1 MSIRCQSFLELLEQ
15 WAPPYYAEEWDNV
28 GLHAGDRNKEISRIM
43 VALSPGEDAVN
54 AAVKAGVDMLL
65 THHPLIFR
73 SMKQINSDTATGR
86 SLLKLIR
93 NDVNLYCAHTNLDIA
108 KDGVNDVLAQAL
120 KLEQVKPLADIAHD
134 TCYKVVVYV
143 PLGYEEIVRQAM
155 CDAGAGCIGN
165 YSGCTFQAK
174 GTGTFLPGESTHPFI
189 GENGRMEYAEEYRLE
204 TVVPQASLSAV
215 IKAMEIAHPYEEVA
229 YDVFRMENGGE
240 ERGIGRIGQLKE
252 AMSLAEFLDFTALQ
266 LSCDHMTYHGDLA
279 RQVKSVALCGGSGSS
294 YMGAAKKAGADVY
307 VTGDMRYHD
316 AQAADEMDLCVVD
329 AGHLRTERM
338 IVDALADFA
347 RKQGLDVIVFDEL
360 QQDYLKHWT
369 KK

>member
-15 WAPPYYAEEWDNV
+15 WAPPHFAEDWDNV

-54 AAVKAGVDMLL
+54 AAIEAGVDMLV

-93 NDVNLYCAHTNLDIA
+93 NDVNLYCTHTNMDIA
-108 KDGVNDVLAQAL
+108 KGGVNDVLADC
-120 KLEQVKPLADIAHD
+120 LELADVRPLADITKD
-134 TCYKVVVYV
+134 ICYKVVVYV
-143 PLGYEEIVRQAM
+143 PVGYEEIVRQAM
-155 CDAGAGCIGN
+155 CNAGAGCIGN

-174 GTGTFLPGESTHPFI
+174 GTGTFLPGEGTSPFI
-189 GENGRMEYAEEYRLE
+189 GEAGRMEYADEYRVE
-204 TVVPQASLSAV
+204 TVVPQSALSAV
-215 IKAMEIAHPYEEVA
+215 IKAMEAAHPYEEVA
-229 YDVFRMENGGE
+229 YDVFRMENAGE

-252 AMSLAEFLDFTALQ
+252 AMLLAEFLDFTASKLG
-266 LSCDHMTYHGDLA
+266 CDHMTYQGDLT
-279 RQVKSVALCGGSGSS
+279 RQIKTVALCGGSGLT
-294 YMGAAKKAGADVY
+294 YTGAAKKAGADVY

-316 AQAADEMDLCVVD
+316 AQAANEMDLCVVD

-338 IVDALADFA
+338 IVDVLAAFA
-347 RKQGLDVIVFDEL
+347 RKQGLEVIVFDEL
-360 QQDYLKHWT
+360 KQDYLKHWT
-369 KK
+369 K

>member
-1 MSIRCQSFLELLEQ
+1 MH
-15 WAPPYYAEEWDNV
+15 YAEEWDNV

-54 AAVKAGVDMLL
+54 AAVEAGVDMLL

-120 KLEQVKPLADIAHD
+120 ELEQVKPLADITHD
-134 TCYKVVVYV
+134 ICYKVVVYV
-143 PLGYEEIVRQAM
+143 PAGYEEIVRQAM
-155 CDAGAGCIGN
+155 CKAGAGCIGN

-174 GTGTFLPGESTHPFI
+174 GTGTFLPGENTNPFI
-189 GENGRMEYAEEYRLE
+189 GEAGRMEYAEEYRLE
-204 TVVPQASLSAV
+204 TVVPQAVLSAV
-215 IKAMEIAHPYEEVA
+215 IRAMEAAHPYEEVA
-229 YDVFRMENGGE
+229 YDVFRLENGGE
-240 ERGIGRIGQLKE
+240 DRGIGRVGQLKE
-252 AMSLAEFLDFTALQ
+252 AVSLAEFLDFTASK
-266 LSCDHMTYHGDLA
+266 LSCDHMTYRGDLS
-279 RQVKSVALCGGSGSS
+279 RQIKTVALCGGSGSS

-338 IVDALADFA
+338 IVDALAAFA
-347 RKQGLDVIVFDEL
+347 RKQGLEVIVFDEL
-360 QQDYLKHWT
+360 KQDYLKHWH
-369 KK
+369 K

>member
-1 MSIRCQSFLELLEQ
+1 MH
-15 WAPPYYAEEWDNV
+15 YAEEWDNV

-54 AAVKAGVDMLL
+54 AAVEAGVDMLL

-120 KLEQVKPLADIAHD
+120 ELEQVKPLADITHD
-134 TCYKVVVYV
+134 ICYKVVVYV
-143 PLGYEEIVRQAM
+143 PAGYEEIVRQAM
-155 CDAGAGCIGN
+155 CKAGAGCIGN

-174 GTGTFLPGESTHPFI
+174 GTGTFLPGENTNPFI
-189 GENGRMEYAEEYRLE
+189 GEAGRMEYAEEYRLE
-204 TVVPQASLSAV
+204 TVVPQAVLSAV
-215 IKAMEIAHPYEEVA
+215 IRAMEAVHPYEEVA
-229 YDVFRMENGGE
+229 YDVFRLENGGE
-240 ERGIGRIGQLKE
+240 DRGIGRVGQLKE
-252 AMSLAEFLDFTALQ
+252 AVSLAEFLDFTASK
-266 LSCDHMTYHGDLA
+266 LSCNHMTYHGDLS
-279 RQVKSVALCGGSGSS
+279 RQVKTVALCGGSGSS

-338 IVDALADFA
+338 IVDALAAFA
-347 RKQGLDVIVFDEL
+347 RKQGLEVIVFDEL
-360 QQDYLKHWT
+360 KQDYLKHWH
-369 KK
+369 K

>member
-15 WAPPYYAEEWDNV
+15 WAPVHYAEDWDNV

-43 VALSPGEDAVN
+43 VALSPGE
-54 AAVKAGVDMLL
+54 AAVDAAVEAGVDMLL

-93 NDVNLYCAHTNLDIA
+93 SDVNLYCAHTNLDIA
-108 KDGVNDVLAQAL
+108 RGGVNDVLAQAL
-120 KLEQVKPLADIAHD
+120 ELEQVKPLADIARD

-143 PLGYEEIVRQAM
+143 PAGYEEIVRQAM
-155 CDAGAGCIGN
+155 CKAGAGCIGN

-174 GTGTFLPGESTHPFI
+174 GTGTFLPGENTSPFI
-189 GENGRMEYAEEYRLE
+189 GEAGRMEYAEEYRLE
-204 TVVPQASLSAV
+204 TVVPQAALSAV
-215 IKAMEIAHPYEEVA
+215 VKAMEAAHPYEEVA

-240 ERGIGRIGQLKE
+240 ERGIGRVGQLKE
-252 AMSLAEFLDFTALQ
+252 PVSLAEFLDFTASR
-266 LSCDHMTYHGDLA
+266 LSCDHLTYQGDLT
-279 RQVKSVALCGGSGSS
+279 RQIQTVALCGGSGLS
-294 YMGAAKKAGADVY
+294 YLGAAKKAGADVY

-316 AQAADEMDLCVVD
+316 AQAANELDLCVVD

-338 IVDALADFA
+338 IVDALAEFA
-347 RKQGLDVIVFDEL
+347 RSQGLEVLVFDEME
-360 QQDYLKHWT
+360 QDYLKHWS
-369 KK
+369 K

>member
-1 MSIRCQSFLELLEQ
+1 MSIRCQSFLTLLEQ
-15 WAPPYYAEEWDNV
+15 WAPLHYAEDWDNV

-43 VALSPGEDAVN
+43 VALSPGEAAVN
-54 AAVKAGVDMLL
+54 AAVEAGVDMLL

-86 SLLKLIR
+86 SLMKLIR

-108 KDGVNDVLAQAL
+108 KGGVNDVLAAAL
-120 KLEQVKPLADIAHD
+120 QLEDIKPLADITHD

-155 CDAGAGCIGN
+155 CKAGAGCIGN

-174 GTGTFLPGESTHPFI
+174 GTGTFLPGEGTNPFL
-189 GENGRMEYAEEYRLE
+189 GEAGRMEYAEEYRLE
-204 TVVPQASLSAV
+204 TVVPQAALSAV
-215 IKAMEIAHPYEEVA
+215 IKAMEAVHPYEEVA

-252 AMSLAEFLDFTALQ
+252 AVSFAEFLDFTGSQ
-266 LSCDHMTYHGDLA
+266 LSCDHLTYQGDLT
-279 RQVKSVALCGGSGSS
+279 RQIKTVALCGGSGLS
-294 YMGAAKKAGADVY
+294 YLSAAKKAGADVY

-316 AQAADEMDLCVVD
+316 AQAANEMDLCVVD
-329 AGHLRTERM
+329 AGHLATERM
-338 IVDALADFA
+338 IVDALAEFA
-347 RKQGLDVIVFDEL
+347 RKQGLEVIIFDEEE
-360 QQDYLKHWT
+360 QDYLKHWSR
-369 KK
+369 

>member
-1 MSIRCQSFLELLEQ
+1 MSIRCQSFLTLLEQ
-15 WAPPYYAEEWDNV
+15 WAPLHYAEDWDNV

-43 VALSPGEDAVN
+43 VALSPGEAAVN
-54 AAVKAGVDMLL
+54 AAVEAGVDMLL

-108 KDGVNDVLAQAL
+108 KGGVNDVLAAAL
-120 KLEQVKPLADIAHD
+120 QLEDVKPLADITHD

-155 CDAGAGCIGN
+155 CKAGAGCIGN

-174 GTGTFLPGESTHPFI
+174 GTGTFLPGEGTNPFL
-189 GENGRMEYAEEYRLE
+189 GEAGRMEYAEEYRLE
-204 TVVPQASLSAV
+204 TVVPQAALSAV
-215 IKAMEIAHPYEEVA
+215 IKAMEAVHPYEEVA

-252 AMSLAEFLDFTALQ
+252 AVSFAEFLDFTGSQ
-266 LSCDHMTYHGDLA
+266 LSCDHLTYQGDLT
-279 RQVKSVALCGGSGSS
+279 RQIKTVALCGGSGLS
-294 YMGAAKKAGADVY
+294 YLGAARKAGADVY

-316 AQAADEMDLCVVD
+316 AQAANEMDLCVVD
-329 AGHLRTERM
+329 AGHLATERM
-338 IVDALADFA
+338 IVDALAEFA
-347 RKQGLDVIVFDEL
+347 RNQGLEVIIFDEEE
-360 QQDYLKHWT
+360 QDYLKHWSR
-369 KK
+369 

>member
-15 WAPPYYAEEWDNV
+15 WAPPHFAEDWDNV

-54 AAVKAGVDMLL
+54 AAIEAGVDMLV

-93 NDVNLYCAHTNLDIA
+93 NDVNLYCTHTNMDIS
-108 KDGVNDVLAQAL
+108 KGGVNDVLADC
-120 KLEQVKPLADIAHD
+120 LELADVRPLADITKD
-134 TCYKVVVYV
+134 ICYKVVVYV
-143 PLGYEEIVRQAM
+143 PVGYEEIVRQAM
-155 CDAGAGCIGN
+155 CNAGAGCIGN

-174 GTGTFLPGESTHPFI
+174 GTGTFLPGEGTSPFI
-189 GENGRMEYAEEYRLE
+189 GEAGRMEYAEEYRVE
-204 TVVPQASLSAV
+204 TVVPQSALSAV
-215 IKAMEIAHPYEEVA
+215 IKAMEAAHPYEEVA
-229 YDVFRMENGGE
+229 YDVFRMENAGE

-252 AMSLAEFLDFTALQ
+252 SMSLAEFLDFTASKLG
-266 LSCDHMTYHGDLA
+266 CDHMTYQGDLT
-279 RQVKSVALCGGSGSS
+279 RQIKTVALCGGSGLS
-294 YMGAAKKAGADVY
+294 YTGAAKKAGADVY

-316 AQAADEMDLCVVD
+316 AQAANEMDMCVVD

-338 IVDALADFA
+338 IVDVLADVA
-347 RKQGLDVIVFDEL
+347 RKQGLEVIVFDEL
-360 QQDYLKHWT
+360 KQDYLKHWS
-369 KK
+369 K

>member
-1 MSIRCQSFLELLEQ
+1 MLVWFQFFLELLGQ
-15 WAPPYYAEEWDNV
+15 WASAPFAEDWDNV

-54 AAVKAGVDMLL
+54 AAIEAGVDMLV

-93 NDVNLYCAHTNLDIA
+93 NDVNLYCTHTNMDIA
-108 KDGVNDVLAQAL
+108 KGGVNDVLADY
-120 KLEQVKPLADIAHD
+120 LELADVRPLADITKD
-134 TCYKVVVYV
+134 ICYKVVVYV
-143 PLGYEEIVRQAM
+143 PVGYEEIVRQAM
-155 CDAGAGCIGN
+155 CNAGAGYIGN

-174 GTGTFLPGESTHPFI
+174 GTGTFLPGEGTSPFI
-189 GENGRMEYAEEYRLE
+189 GEAGRMEYAEEYRLE
-204 TVVPQASLSAV
+204 TVVPQSVLSAV
-215 IKAMEIAHPYEEVA
+215 IKAMEAAHPYEEVA

-252 AMSLAEFLDFTALQ
+252 SMSLAEFLDFTASKLG
-266 LSCDHMTYHGDLA
+266 CDHMTYQGDLA
-279 RQVKSVALCGGSGSS
+279 RQIKTVALCGGSGLS
-294 YMGAAKKAGADVY
+294 YTGAAKKAGADVY

-316 AQAADEMDLCVVD
+316 AQAANEMDMCVVD

-338 IVDALADFA
+338 IVDVLADFA
-347 RKQGLDVIVFDEL
+347 RKQGLEVMVFDEL
-360 QQDYLKHWT
+360 KQDYLKHWT
-369 KK
+369 K

>member
-1 MSIRCQSFLELLEQ
+1 MH
-15 WAPPYYAEEWDNV
+15 YAEEWDNV

-54 AAVKAGVDMLL
+54 AAVEAGVDMLL

-120 KLEQVKPLADIAHD
+120 ELEQVKPLADITHD
-134 TCYKVVVYV
+134 ICYKVVVYV
-143 PLGYEEIVRQAM
+143 PAGYEEIVRQAM
-155 CDAGAGCIGN
+155 CKAGAGCIGN

-174 GTGTFLPGESTHPFI
+174 GTGTFLPGENTNPFV
-189 GENGRMEYAEEYRLE
+189 GEAGRMEYAEEYRLE
-204 TVVPQASLSAV
+204 TVVPQAVLSAV
-215 IKAMEIAHPYEEVA
+215 IRAMEEAHPYEEVA
-229 YDVFRMENGGE
+229 YDVFRLENSGE
-240 ERGIGRIGQLKE
+240 DRGIGRVGQLKE
-252 AMSLAEFLDFTALQ
+252 AVSLAEFLDFTASK
-266 LSCDHMTYHGDLA
+266 LSCNHMTYHGDLS
-279 RQVKSVALCGGSGSS
+279 RQVKTVALCGGSGSS

-338 IVDALADFA
+338 IVDALAAFA
-347 RKQGLDVIVFDEL
+347 RKQGLEVIVFDEL
-360 QQDYLKHWT
+360 KQDYLKHWH
-369 KK
+369 K

>member
-1 MSIRCQSFLELLEQ
+1 MH
-15 WAPPYYAEEWDNV
+15 YAEEWDNV

-54 AAVKAGVDMLL
+54 AAVEAGVDMLL

-120 KLEQVKPLADIAHD
+120 ELEQVKPLADITHD
-134 TCYKVVVYV
+134 ICYKVVVYV
-143 PLGYEEIVRQAM
+143 PAGYEEIVRQAM
-155 CDAGAGCIGN
+155 CKAGAGCIGN

-174 GTGTFLPGESTHPFI
+174 GTGTFLPGENTNPFI
-189 GENGRMEYAEEYRLE
+189 GEAGRMEYAEEYRLE
-204 TVVPQASLSAV
+204 TVVPQAVLSAV
-215 IKAMEIAHPYEEVA
+215 IRAMEAVHPYEEVA
-229 YDVFRMENGGE
+229 YDVFRLENGGE
-240 ERGIGRIGQLKE
+240 DRGIGRVGQLKE
-252 AMSLAEFLDFTALQ
+252 AVSLAEFLDFTASK
-266 LSCDHMTYHGDLA
+266 LSCNHMTYRGDLS
-279 RQVKSVALCGGSGSS
+279 RQIKTVALCGGSGSS

-338 IVDALADFA
+338 IVDALAAFA
-347 RKQGLDVIVFDEL
+347 RKQGLEVIVFDEL
-360 QQDYLKHWT
+360 KQDYLKHWH
-369 KK
+369 K

>member
-1 MSIRCQSFLELLEQ
+1 MH
-15 WAPPYYAEEWDNV
+15 YAEEWDNV

-54 AAVKAGVDMLL
+54 AAVEAGVDMLL

-120 KLEQVKPLADIAHD
+120 ELEQVKPLADITHD
-134 TCYKVVVYV
+134 ICYKVVVYV
-143 PLGYEEIVRQAM
+143 PAGYEEIVRQAM
-155 CDAGAGCIGN
+155 CKAGAGCIGN

-174 GTGTFLPGESTHPFI
+174 GTGTFLPGENTNPFI
-189 GENGRMEYAEEYRLE
+189 GEAGRMEYAEEYRLE
-204 TVVPQASLSAV
+204 TVVPQAVLSAV
-215 IKAMEIAHPYEEVA
+215 IRAMEEAHPYEEVA
-229 YDVFRMENGGE
+229 YDVFRLENSGE
-240 ERGIGRIGQLKE
+240 DRGIGRVGQLKE
-252 AMSLAEFLDFTALQ
+252 AVSLAEFLDFTASK
-266 LSCDHMTYHGDLA
+266 LSCNHMTYHGDLS
-279 RQVKSVALCGGSGSS
+279 RQVKTVALCGGSGSS

-338 IVDALADFA
+338 IVDALAAFA
-347 RKQGLDVIVFDEL
+347 RKQGLEVIVFDEL
-360 QQDYLKHWT
+360 KQDYLKHWH
-369 KK
+369 K

>member
-15 WAPPYYAEEWDNV
+15 WAPPHFAEDWDNV

-54 AAVKAGVDMLL
+54 AAIEAGVDMLV

-93 NDVNLYCAHTNLDIA
+93 NDVNLYCTHTNMDIA
-108 KDGVNDVLAQAL
+108 KGGVNDVLADY
-120 KLEQVKPLADIAHD
+120 LELEHVRPLADITKD
-134 TCYKVVVYV
+134 ICYKVVVYV
-143 PLGYEEIVRQAM
+143 PVGYEEIVRQAM
-155 CDAGAGCIGN
+155 CNAGAGCIGN

-174 GTGTFLPGESTHPFI
+174 GTGTFLPGEGTSPFI
-189 GENGRMEYAEEYRLE
+189 GEAGRMEYAEEYRVE
-204 TVVPQASLSAV
+204 TVLTLSALSAV
-215 IKAMEIAHPYEEVA
+215 IKAMEAAHPYEEAA
-229 YDVFRMENGGE
+229 YDVFRMENAGE

-252 AMSLAEFLDFTALQ
+252 SMSLAEFLDFTASKLG
-266 LSCDHMTYHGDLA
+266 CDHMTYQGDLT
-279 RQVKSVALCGGSGSS
+279 RQIKTVALCGGSGLS
-294 YMGAAKKAGADVY
+294 YTGAAKKAGADVY

-316 AQAADEMDLCVVD
+316 AQAANEMDMCVVD

-338 IVDALADFA
+338 IVDVLADFA
-347 RKQGLDVIVFDEL
+347 RKQGLEVMVFDEL
-360 QQDYLKHWT
+360 KQDYLKHWT
-369 KK
+369 K

>member
-1 MSIRCQSFLELLEQ
+1 MH
-15 WAPPYYAEEWDNV
+15 YAEEWDNV

-54 AAVKAGVDMLL
+54 AAVEAGVDMLL

-120 KLEQVKPLADIAHD
+120 ELEQVKPLADITHD
-134 TCYKVVVYV
+134 ICYKVVVYV
-143 PLGYEEIVRQAM
+143 PAGYEEIVRQAM
-155 CDAGAGCIGN
+155 CKAGAGCIGN

-174 GTGTFLPGESTHPFI
+174 GTGTFLPGENTNPFI
-189 GENGRMEYAEEYRLE
+189 GEAGRMEYAEEYRLE
-204 TVVPQASLSAV
+204 TVVPQAVLSAV
-215 IKAMEIAHPYEEVA
+215 IRAMEEAHPYEEVA
-229 YDVFRMENGGE
+229 YDVFRLENSGE
-240 ERGIGRIGQLKE
+240 DRGIGRVGQLKE
-252 AMSLAEFLDFTALQ
+252 AVSLAEFLDFTASK
-266 LSCDHMTYHGDLA
+266 LSCNHMTYRGDLS
-279 RQVKSVALCGGSGSS
+279 RQIKTVALCGGSGSS

-338 IVDALADFA
+338 IVDALAAFA
-347 RKQGLDVIVFDEL
+347 RKQGLEVIVFDEL
-360 QQDYLKHWT
+360 KQDYLKHWH
-369 KK
+369 K

>member
-1 MSIRCQSFLELLEQ
+1 MH
-15 WAPPYYAEEWDNV
+15 YAEEWDNV

-54 AAVKAGVDMLL
+54 AAVEAGVDMLL

-120 KLEQVKPLADIAHD
+120 ELEQVKPLADITHD
-134 TCYKVVVYV
+134 ICYKVVVYV
-143 PLGYEEIVRQAM
+143 PAGYEEIVRQAM
-155 CDAGAGCIGN
+155 CKAGAGCIGN

-174 GTGTFLPGESTHPFI
+174 GTGTFLPGENTNPFI
-189 GENGRMEYAEEYRLE
+189 GEAGRMEYAEEYRLE
-204 TVVPQASLSAV
+204 TVVPQAVLSAV
-215 IKAMEIAHPYEEVA
+215 IRAMEAAHPYEEVA
-229 YDVFRMENGGE
+229 YDVFRLENGGE
-240 ERGIGRIGQLKE
+240 DRGIGRVGQLKE
-252 AMSLAEFLDFTALQ
+252 AVSLAEFLDFTASK
-266 LSCDHMTYHGDLA
+266 LSCNHMTYHGDLS
-279 RQVKSVALCGGSGSS
+279 RQVKTVALCGGSGSS

-307 VTGDMRYHD
+307 VTGDIRYHD

-338 IVDALADFA
+338 IVDALAVFA
-347 RKQGLDVIVFDEL
+347 RKQGLEVIVFDEL
-360 QQDYLKHWT
+360 KQDYLKHWH
-369 KK
+369 K

>member
-1 MSIRCQSFLELLEQ
+1 MH
-15 WAPPYYAEEWDNV
+15 YAEEWDNV

-54 AAVKAGVDMLL
+54 AAVEAGVDMLL

-120 KLEQVKPLADIAHD
+120 ELEQVKPLADITHD
-134 TCYKVVVYV
+134 ICYKVVVYV
-143 PLGYEEIVRQAM
+143 PAGYEEIVRQAM
-155 CDAGAGCIGN
+155 CKAGAGCIGN

-174 GTGTFLPGESTHPFI
+174 GTGTFLPGENTNPFI
-189 GENGRMEYAEEYRLE
+189 GEAGRMEYAEEYRLE
-204 TVVPQASLSAV
+204 TVVPQAVLSAV
-215 IKAMEIAHPYEEVA
+215 IRAMEEAHPYEEVA
-229 YDVFRMENGGE
+229 YDVFRLENGGE
-240 ERGIGRIGQLKE
+240 DRGIGRVGQLKE
-252 AMSLAEFLDFTALQ
+252 AVSLAEFLDFTASK
-266 LSCDHMTYHGDLA
+266 LSCNHMTYRGDLS
-279 RQVKSVALCGGSGSS
+279 RQIKTVALCGGSGSS

-338 IVDALADFA
+338 IVDALAAFA
-347 RKQGLDVIVFDEL
+347 RKQGLEVIVFDEL
-360 QQDYLKHWT
+360 KQDYLKHWH
-369 KK
+369 K